1 MKNSSQRKGI
11 ILAGGTGS
19 RLYPITKAVSKQLLP
34 IYDKPMIYYP
44 LSVLMLAGIREVL
57 IITTPRD
64 QGAFIDLLGD
74 GSNLGINIS
83 YAIQEEPNGL
93 AEAFILG
100 EEFLNDS
107 PACLVLGDNLYYG
120 HGLTAMLQQ
129 ANEQAKGSTIFTLK
143 VSTPE
148 RYGIIE
154 IDHNNKA
161 LSIEEKPKKPK
172 SDLAVTGL
180 YFFDHRVCE
189 IAKQI
194 TPSHRGELEITDII
208 DFYLREQSLH
218 INTMSRGMAWFDTG
232 THDSM
237 VEAIEF
243 VRAIEKRTGQK
254 IACLEEIAWTK
265 GWITDDELLR
275 QATQLQKSGYGS
287 YLKDLL

>member
-44 LSVLMLAGIREVL
+44 LSALMLAGIREEL

-275 QATQLQKSGYGS
+275 QAMQLQKSGYGS

>member
-1 MKNSSQRKGI
+1 
-11 ILAGGTGS
+11 
-19 RLYPITKAVSKQLLP
+19 
-34 IYDKPMIYYP
+34 
-44 LSVLMLAGIREVL
+44 
-57 IITTPRD
+57 
-64 QGAFIDLLGD
+64 
-74 GSNLGINIS
+74 
-83 YAIQEEPNGL
+83 
-93 AEAFILG
+93 
-100 EEFLNDS
+100 
-107 PACLVLGDNLYYG
+107 
-120 HGLTAMLQQ
+120 MLQQ